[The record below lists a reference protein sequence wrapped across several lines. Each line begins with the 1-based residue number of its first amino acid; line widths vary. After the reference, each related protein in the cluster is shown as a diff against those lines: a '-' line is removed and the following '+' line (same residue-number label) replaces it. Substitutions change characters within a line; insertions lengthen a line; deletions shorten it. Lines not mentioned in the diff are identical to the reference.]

1 MTRKEL
7 AAKLYDLIEMTEGKP
22 ERSGGQGA
30 FIDFCIKDSKMSL
43 RVLEGLVQSY
53 EKKLE
58 QLTTIQTIA

>member
-7 AAKLYDLIEMTEGKP
+7 SSRLYDLIEMTEGKP
-22 ERSGGQGA
+22 KRGSKSG
-30 FIDFCIKDSKMSL
+30 FIDFCINDLRMPKSSL
-43 RVLEGLVQSY
+43 ESLVQSY